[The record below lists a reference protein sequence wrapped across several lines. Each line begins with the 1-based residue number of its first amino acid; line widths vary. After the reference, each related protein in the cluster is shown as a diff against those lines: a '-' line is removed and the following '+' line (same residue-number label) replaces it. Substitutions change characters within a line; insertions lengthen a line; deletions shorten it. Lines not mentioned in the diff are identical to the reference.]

1 MKKAFFQVDW
11 SKLKVLVVEDEDYTR
26 NLTVQ
31 ILRNIGVRSIA
42 EATDGRA
49 GLMEVVRTRPDIVL
63 CDVHM
68 QPLDGIGFLMG
79 LREIK
84 VQGVDATRV
93 VMLTADS
100 SKDTVILAR
109 TQAVVSYLVK
119 PVSLA
124 QLQEKMVAEILSDP
138 RVVPYDRW
146 AIWLHGN
153 RGRIDHVSRKG

>member
-1 MKKAFFQVDW
+1 MKKAPYQADW
-11 SKLKVLVVEDEDYTR
+11 TKLKVLIVEDEDYTR
-26 NLTVQ
+26 NLTIQ
-31 ILRNIGVRSIA
+31 ILRNIGVRSIG
-42 EATDGRA
+42 EARDGKA

-68 QPLDGIGFLMG
+68 QPMDGIGFLMG

-84 VQGVDATRV
+84 VQGVDQTRV

-100 SKDTVILAR
+100 NKDTVLLAR

-124 QLQEKMVAEILSDP
+124 QLKEKMMAEILSDP
-138 RVVPYDRW
+138 ELAARVEV
-146 AIWLHGN
+146 
-153 RGRIDHVSRKG
+153 RGRG

>member
-1 MKKAFFQVDW
+1 MKRTPYRVDW
-11 SKLKVLVVEDEDYTR
+11 VKLKVLVVEDEDYTR
-26 NLTVQ
+26 TLTIQ

-42 EATDGRA
+42 EARDGKA
-49 GLMEVVRTRPDIVL
+49 GLMEVVRTRPDLVL

-68 QPLDGIGFLMG
+68 LPMDGIGFLMG

-93 VMLTADS
+93 IMLTADAN
-100 SKDTVILAR
+100 KDTVMLAR

-124 QLQEKMVAEILSDP
+124 QLQEKMTAEILSDP
-138 RVVPYDRW
+138 DLMIRVR
-146 AIWLHGN
+146 AAGS
-153 RGRIDHVSRKG
+153 GQ

>member
-1 MKKAFFQVDW
+1 MRKSAYQVDW
-11 SKLKVLVVEDEDYTR
+11 NKLKVLAVEDEDYTR
-26 NLTVQ
+26 NLTIQ
-31 ILRNIGVRSIA
+31 ILRNIGVRSIG
-42 EATDGRA
+42 EARDGKA

-68 QPLDGIGFLMG
+68 QPMDGIGFLMG

-100 SKDTVILAR
+100 NKDTVLLAR
-109 TQAVVSYLVK
+109 AQAVASYLVK

-124 QLQEKMVAEILSDP
+124 QLQEKMLAEILSDP
-138 RVVPYDRW
+138 ELQARVEV
-146 AIWLHGN
+146 
-153 RGRIDHVSRKG
+153 RGRS

>member
-1 MKKAFFQVDW
+1 MRKPPYRVDW

-26 NLTVQ
+26 NLTIQ
-31 ILRNIGVRSIA
+31 ILRNIGVRSIG
-42 EATDGRA
+42 EAREGKA

-68 QPLDGIGFLMG
+68 QPMDGIGFLMG

-93 VMLTADS
+93 VMLTADAN
-100 SKDTVILAR
+100 KDTVMLAR

-124 QLQEKMVAEILSDP
+124 QLQEKMMAEILSDP
-138 RVVPYDRW
+138 ELQARVQARDR
-146 AIWLHGN
+146 
-153 RGRIDHVSRKG
+153 S

>member
-1 MKKAFFQVDW
+1 MRKSAYQVDW
-11 SKLKVLVVEDEDYTR
+11 NKLKVLVVEDEDYTR
-26 NLTVQ
+26 NLTIQ
-31 ILRNIGVRSIA
+31 ILRNIGVRSIG
-42 EATDGRA
+42 EARDGKA

-68 QPLDGIGFLMG
+68 QPMDGIGFLMG

-100 SKDTVILAR
+100 NKDTVLLAR
-109 TQAVVSYLVK
+109 AQAVASYLVK

-124 QLQEKMVAEILSDP
+124 QLQEKMLAEILSDP
-138 RVVPYDRW
+138 ELQARVEV
-146 AIWLHGN
+146 
-153 RGRIDHVSRKG
+153 RGRS